1 MRYLFYEK
9 KIRITVSDLIE
20 MIKEARMGSVITN
33 YDETYIDELFEN
45 LKNEVD
51 ENDLNVSVSTF
62 KK

>member
-1 MRYLFYEK
+1 MRSLLDEK